1 MSVITITKE
10 NFKSEVL
17 DSDKPVLIDF
27 WASWCGPCRMMAPV
41 IDAVAEELNDVKV
54 GKINIDEESELAS
67 AFKIMSI
74 PTIMLVN
81 RGEVVNPRRGGE
93 RSDRS
98 TSQKRYSGAVER
110 MSE

>member
-1 MSVITITKE
+1 MSVITITKD

-81 RGEVVNPRRGGE
+81 RGEVVNGVVGVRPK
-93 RSDRS
+93 SDIL
-98 TSQKRYSGAVER
+98 ALLNE
-110 MSE
+110 

>member
-74 PTIMLVN
+74 PTIMLVD
-81 RGEVVNPRRGGE
+81 RGEVVNGVVGVRPK
-93 RSDRS
+93 SDIL
-98 TSQKRYSGAVER
+98 ALLDE
-110 MSE
+110 

>member
-41 IDAVAEELNDVKV
+41 IDAVAEERKDVKV

-81 RGEVVNPRRGGE
+81 RGEVVNGVVGVRPK
-93 RSDRS
+93 SDIL
-98 TSQKRYSGAVER
+98 ALLNE
-110 MSE
+110 

>member
-27 WASWCGPCRMMAPV
+27 WAGWCGPCRMMAPV
-41 IDAVAEELNDVKV
+41 IDAVAEERKDVKV

-81 RGEVVNPRRGGE
+81 RGEVVNGVVGVRPK
-93 RSDRS
+93 SDIL
-98 TSQKRYSGAVER
+98 ALLNE
-110 MSE
+110 

>member
-41 IDAVAEELNDVKV
+41 IDAVAEDLNDVKV

-81 RGEVVNPRRGGE
+81 RGEVVNGVIGVRPK
-93 RSDRS
+93 SDIL
-98 TSQKRYSGAVER
+98 ALLNE
-110 MSE
+110 

>member
-27 WASWCGPCRMMAPV
+27 WAGWCGPCRMMAPV
-41 IDAVAEELNDVKV
+41 IDAVAEERKDVKV

-74 PTIMLVN
+74 PTIMLVD
-81 RGEVVNPRRGGE
+81 RGEVVN
-93 RSDRS
+93 
-98 TSQKRYSGAVER
+98 GAVGVRPKSDILALLDE
-110 MSE
+110 

>member
-27 WASWCGPCRMMAPV
+27 WAGWCGPCRMMAPV
-41 IDAVAEELNDVKV
+41 IDAVAEERKDVKV

-67 AFKIMSI
+67 TFKIMSI

-81 RGEVVNPRRGGE
+81 RGEVVNGVVGVRPK
-93 RSDRS
+93 SDIL
-98 TSQKRYSGAVER
+98 ALLNE
-110 MSE
+110 

>member
-27 WASWCGPCRMMAPV
+27 WAGWCGPCRMMAPV
-41 IDAVAEELNDVKV
+41 IDAVAEELKDVKV

-81 RGEVVNPRRGGE
+81 RGEVVNGVVGV
-93 RSDRS
+93 RSKSDIL
-98 TSQKRYSGAVER
+98 ALLDE
-110 MSE
+110 

>member
-41 IDAVAEELNDVKV
+41 IDAVAEERKDVKV

-74 PTIMLVN
+74 PTIMLVD
-81 RGEVVNPRRGGE
+81 RGEVVN
-93 RSDRS
+93 
-98 TSQKRYSGAVER
+98 GAVGVRPKSDILALLDE
-110 MSE
+110 

>member
-41 IDAVAEELNDVKV
+41 IDAVAEELKDVKV
-54 GKINIDEESELAS
+54 GKINIDEESELAA

-74 PTIMLVN
+74 PTIMLVD
-81 RGEVVNPRRGGE
+81 RGEVVNGVVGVRPK
-93 RSDRS
+93 SDIL
-98 TSQKRYSGAVER
+98 ALLDE
-110 MSE
+110 

>member
-81 RGEVVNPRRGGE
+81 CGEVVNGVVGVRPK
-93 RSDRS
+93 SDIL
-98 TSQKRYSGAVER
+98 ALLNE
-110 MSE
+110 

>member
-41 IDAVAEELNDVKV
+41 IDAVAEERKDVKV

-81 RGEVVNPRRGGE
+81 RGEVVNGVVGVRPK
-93 RSDRS
+93 SDIL
-98 TSQKRYSGAVER
+98 ALLDE
-110 MSE
+110 

>member
-41 IDAVAEELNDVKV
+41 IDAVAEELKDVKV

-81 RGEVVNPRRGGE
+81 RGEVVDGVVGVRPK
-93 RSDRS
+93 SDIL
-98 TSQKRYSGAVER
+98 ALLDE
-110 MSE
+110 

>member
-27 WASWCGPCRMMAPV
+27 WAGWCGPCRMMAPV
-41 IDAVAEELNDVKV
+41 IDAVAEELKDVKV
-54 GKINIDEESELAS
+54 GKINIDEESELAA

-74 PTIMLVN
+74 PTIMLVD
-81 RGEVVNPRRGGE
+81 RGEVVN
-93 RSDRS
+93 
-98 TSQKRYSGAVER
+98 GAVGVRPKSDILALLNE
-110 MSE
+110 

>member
-17 DSDKPVLIDF
+17 DSDKLVLIDF

-81 RGEVVNPRRGGE
+81 RGEVVNGVVGVRPK
-93 RSDRS
+93 SDIL
-98 TSQKRYSGAVER
+98 ALLNE
-110 MSE
+110 

>member
-27 WASWCGPCRMMAPV
+27 WANWCGPCRMMAPV

-81 RGEVVNPRRGGE
+81 RGEVVNGVVGVRPK
-93 RSDRS
+93 SDIL
-98 TSQKRYSGAVER
+98 ALLNE
-110 MSE
+110 

>member
-41 IDAVAEELNDVKV
+41 IDAVAEERKDVKV
-54 GKINIDEESELAS
+54 GKINIDEETELTA

-74 PTIMLVN
+74 PTIMLVD
-81 RGEVVNPRRGGE
+81 RGEVVN
-93 RSDRS
+93 
-98 TSQKRYSGAVER
+98 GAVGVRPKSDILALLDE
-110 MSE
+110 